1 MFSKFF
7 RNKAEEAL
15 RAATATR
22 QKGAQAPDSCKRA
35 INLFPDL
42 DNREPELKDTYRL
55 RFHHLLV
62 SLEGSERTGCLK
74 ISSHS
79 SRSRSAIL
87 LYRGRVVGAVYGC
100 KRMRGQYLHQ
110 DAHKCA
116 MSDLAAPGNILD
128 AYELPEDLV
137 LAAAS
142 LFYGETLDTNTG
154 YSSEATF
161 DYAVNSLLR
170 SGLPGTVVIN
180 TASEETL
187 CVVYVARGRVI
198 GFYSAADGWIKG
210 SPDTAKRFLRSA
222 NCKVHASIMP
232 NVEPQH
238 VGFSLTG
245 LGDKRSFD
253 ASPFQSSGLATA
265 ANLRTPT
272 REAVAQAVREHRSTG
287 QHQVLRPQTYAG
299 V

>member
-1 MFSKFF
+1 MFTNFF
-7 RNKAEEAL
+7 RSKTEAAL

-22 QKGAQAPDSCKRA
+22 QKNLQSTDSCKRA
-35 INLFPDL
+35 INLFPEL
-42 DNREPELKDTYRL
+42 DKREPDLKDTYRL

-74 ISSHS
+74 ISSNQA
-79 SRSRSAIL
+79 RSRSAIL

-128 AYELPEDLV
+128 AYELPEELV

-154 YSSEATF
+154 YSKEATF
-161 DYAVNSLLR
+161 DYALSSIMR

-180 TASEETL
+180 TNAEETL
-187 CVVYVARGRVI
+187 CVIYVAKGQVI

-210 SPDTAKRFLRSA
+210 SPETAKRYLSNA
-222 NCKVHASIMP
+222 NSKVHASILP
-232 NVEPQH
+232 EADPRT

-245 LGDKRSFD
+245 LGDKRVFD
-253 ASPFQSSGLATA
+253 ASPFQSFG
-265 ANLRTPT
+265 ANIAQHVRTPS
-272 REAVAQAVREHRSTG
+272 RDAVAQAVREHRGTG
-287 QHQVLRPQTYAG
+287 QYQVARPQTYAG